1 MTPLKGLLILAVLAV
16 SVLSFGQSY
25 VVTPNG
31 LRDSSD
37 IEKPYL
43 VILCEGK
50 TAKELFDNAIKYIQ
64 QTYKNP
70 QEVIKGQIEAE
81 YLSFDTYCSE
91 CISFKRGALNP
102 KFNATYRTELSFK
115 DGKVKY
121 EISNLE
127 MESDGNR
134 LLFTGN
140 FVSMG
145 IYDQKG
151 GLRQEHGKIV
161 IENYF
166 NGHILIIS
174 NFLNGNK
181 VIDEW

>member
-1 MTPLKGLLILAVLAV
+1 MKLKLL
-16 SVLSFGQSY
+16 SVMAFLMISLLTYGQKY

-37 IEKPYL
+37 IEKTYL
-43 VILCEGK
+43 VIICEGK
-50 TAKELFDNAIKYIQ
+50 TAKELYDNAIKYIQ
-64 QTYKNP
+64 QNYKNP

-102 KFNATYRTELSFK
+102 RFNAHYRTELSFK

-151 GLRQEHGKIV
+151 ILKQEHGKIV
-161 IENYF
+161 IESYF
-166 NGHILIIS
+166 NSQVLAIEI
-174 NFLNGNK
+174 FLNGVK
-181 VIDEW
+181 VDDEW